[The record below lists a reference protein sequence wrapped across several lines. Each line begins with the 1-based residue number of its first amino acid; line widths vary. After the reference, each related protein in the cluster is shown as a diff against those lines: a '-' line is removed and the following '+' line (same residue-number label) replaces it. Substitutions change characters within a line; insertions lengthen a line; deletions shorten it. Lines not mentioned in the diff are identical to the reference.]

1 MPRPANASPGLHVFR
16 GAGHIDALPAF
27 RCDPVRARRAGARHG
42 ARTPAPR
49 DDSRCA
55 RQHDDPGSGP
65 GHPQIV
71 EVRPRRP
78 TGTSR
83 PRASHLHVVVQ
94 NKPDCSDGTES
105 RALTSPRST
114 AKRIPRQV
122 GDSCLQH
129 AMLRFGLFSFSCPRL
144 RYVRPTEAIAGPT
157 ASATALTA
165 RTDMQGAHH
174 ASRRKAA
181 RATAGPSRRIAHR
194 QAARTFR
201 N

>member
-1 MPRPANASPGLHVFR
+1 MFR
-16 GAGHIDALPAF
+16 DAECIDALPAF
-27 RCDPVRARRAGARHG
+27 RCDPVRTRRADAMHG
-42 ARTPAPR
+42 ARTPTPR

-55 RQHDDPGSGP
+55 RLHDDPGSGP
-65 GHPQIV
+65 GHPQAFTV
-71 EVRPRRP
+71 HPRRP

-83 PRASHLHVVVQ
+83 PRASPLHVVVQ
-94 NKPDCSDGTES
+94 NEPDCSDGTES
-105 RALTSPRST
+105 RALTSPRKT
-114 AKRIPRQV
+114 AKRTTRQV

-129 AMLRFGLFSFSCPRL
+129 DMLRFGLFSFSCPRL

-165 RTDMQGAHH
+165 CTDMQGAHH
-174 ASRRKAA
+174 ASCHKAA
-181 RATAGPSRRIAHR
+181 RAETGPATRIAHR